1 MICEKL
7 HMLWRPIVLGVTII
21 VLFCFALSQGFGS
34 NQSIPEWIS
43 NYGIYAPLIF
53 IIVYLAFTIAAFP
66 MTIFGIIA
74 GTLFGGIQGVILVS
88 ASSTLGCAISFLLAR
103 HFGRKSIEHWIAEF
117 GGDGWKKLDKLS
129 AHHGAIA
136 VAIARIIPFF
146 PYNLLNYAFGLTGIK
161 FRTYLFWSWL
171 CMLPGT
177 IMVVIGS
184 DVIVT
189 ALYEGRIM
197 WEFVAVVLISTVIL
211 LGLIG
216 ITKKQL
222 QTSQDNKK
230 V

>member
-1 MICEKL
+1 
-7 HMLWRPIVLGVTII
+7 MLWRPLVLGITII
-21 VLFCFALSQGFGS
+21 LLFLLAFSQGFAN
-34 NQSIPEWIS
+34 NQSIHQWIS
-43 NYGIYAPLIF
+43 NNGIYAPLAF
-53 IIVYLAFTIAAFP
+53 IIAYLAFTIAAFP

-88 ASSTLGCAISFLLAR
+88 ISSTLGCAISFLLAR
-103 HFGRKSIEHWIAEF
+103 YFGRKSIEHWIAEF
-117 GGDGWKKLDKLS
+117 GGGGWKKLDKLS

-161 FRTYLFWSWL
+161 FTTYLFWSWL

-184 DVIVT
+184 DVIIT
-189 ALYEGRIM
+189 ALYEGRII
-197 WEFVAVVLISTVIL
+197 WEFVFVVIISTAIL
-211 LGLIG
+211 LGLIL
-216 ITKKQL
+216 ITKRQL
-222 QTSQDNKK
+222 ESSQDNKK